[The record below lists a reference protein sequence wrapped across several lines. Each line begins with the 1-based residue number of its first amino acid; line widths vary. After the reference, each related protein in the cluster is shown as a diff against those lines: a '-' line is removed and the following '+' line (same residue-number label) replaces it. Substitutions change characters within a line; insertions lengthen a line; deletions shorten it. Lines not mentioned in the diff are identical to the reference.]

1 VACTVILGLLLGAS
15 AGSEKLCSGTT
26 AKLSLLVEIWL
37 RLRESACGLAYLRHS
52 VHRSHAHNAFKT
64 NELGITRYHRQPY
77 SLLSV
82 DIVYKLLVCIVP
94 YSCML
99 TQLYNDLLGVKLANP
114 NENLLRTLDTWQ
126 IFGTR
131 QSYTGFRSVIFAVYM
146 QRTSTP
152 NL

>member
-1 VACTVILGLLLGAS
+1 L
-15 AGSEKLCSGTT
+15 
-26 AKLSLLVEIWL
+26 LLVEILL
-37 RLRESACGLAYLRHS
+37 RLLRWACGLSYLRHS
-52 VHRSHAHNAFKT
+52 VYRSHADNAFKT

-82 DIVYKLLVCIVP
+82 HIVYKLLVCIVP
-94 YSCML
+94 CSCML
-99 TQLYNDLLGVKLANP
+99 TQLYNDLLGVKLVNP

-126 IFGTR
+126 IFDTR
-131 QSYTGFRSVIFAVYM
+131 RSYTGFRSVIFAVYI